1 MPDSNLIVVRKKG
14 KLTAN
19 KMSEKRTLMAA
30 DRTLLAWVRTAMSF
44 ISFGFTLAKVL
55 GSLGDNLKSKI
66 MSTEGDHVGLFLII
80 MGTLPLIL
88 AMHQY
93 YRTVE
98 YIKGS
103 CTGILIRPS
112 FVLAF
117 FILMLSVV
125 LFFNI
130 FFNLQIP

>member
-1 MPDSNLIVVRKKG
+1 MPDSNLTSEHKKG
-14 KLTAN
+14 RLSSTKLA
-19 KMSEKRTLMAA
+19 EKRTLMAA

-66 MSTEGDHVGLFLII
+66 MINEGDHVGLFLIV
-80 MGTLPLIL
+80 MGTVPLIL
-88 AMHQY
+88 SMYQY
-93 YRTVE
+93 YRSIE
-98 YIKGS
+98 MIKG
-103 CTGILIRPS
+103 TTEGILIRPT
-112 FVLAF
+112 FILAF